1 MRLMNINRLACL
13 RMYSL
18 PGNKQRK
25 KGAANG
31 SSLMFRNMSA
41 IYIKPKLRE
50 LEHAW
55 KDELL
60 IVVGYNLEV
69 FTIVWRAHC
78 KDLFVKGFNR
88 Q

>member
-1 MRLMNINRLACL
+1 MRLMSINRLACL

-18 PGNKQRK
+18 AGTKQRK

-31 SSLMFRNMSA
+31 SSLMFRKLSA
-41 IYIKPKLRE
+41 IFTKVEE

-60 IVVGYNLEV
+60 VVVGYNLEV
-69 FTIVWRAHC
+69 FTIVWRAYC
-78 KDLFVKGFNR
+78 KDLFVKGFND